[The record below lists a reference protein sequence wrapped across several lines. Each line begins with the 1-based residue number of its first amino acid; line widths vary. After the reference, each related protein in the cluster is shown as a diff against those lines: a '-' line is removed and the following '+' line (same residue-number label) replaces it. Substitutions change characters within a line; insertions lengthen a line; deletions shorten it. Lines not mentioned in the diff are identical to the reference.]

1 MYYNRKFINVLV
13 DSIRPLT
20 ARTEPFK
27 ATSTPK
33 VVWLLF
39 LMLGIRGDV

>member
-13 DSIRPLT
+13 YSIRHLT
-20 ARTEPFK
+20 AYAEPFK
-27 ATSTPK
+27 APSTPK

-39 LMLGIRGDV
+39 LKLGIRGDV